1 MNLHEYQAK
10 QILRE
15 QGVNTPR
22 GVIVENAAHAELAA
36 SGYLGGDSWVI
47 KAQVHAGGRGKAGGV
62 RIANSLAT
70 VVEISDQMLGSRLIT
85 SQNAPQGQ
93 PVGQLLL
100 EETLDIA
107 REMYVSFLLDRDRER
122 VILVASASGG
132 MEIEAMGY
140 DREIVQEVCDPVLGL
155 QAFQCRSVAFALGLG
170 EQATGVTRLLQ
181 TLYRIFTERDLSLL
195 EINPLALTRD
205 GRLVA
210 LDCKMVVD
218 DNALARQPQLAD
230 WADDTQS
237 DDKEVVAHA
246 AGLNYI
252 ALDGDIGCLVN
263 GAGLAMAT
271 MDLIRLNGG
280 KAANFLDVGGG
291 ATAATVARALGII
304 LSDAAVKAILVN
316 IFGGIMRC
324 DTIAEGI
331 ITAIREVGV
340 RVPVIVR
347 LEGTNVELGKA
358 MLRDSGL
365 DVVAAEDLSD
375 AARRAVALASGVP
388 A

>member
-22 GVIVENAAHAELAA
+22 GVVVENAAHAELAA

-62 RIANSLAT
+62 RIANSLAA
-70 VVEISDQMLGSRLIT
+70 VVGISDQLLGSRLIT
-85 SQNAPQGQ
+85 AQNAPQGQ
-93 PVGQLLL
+93 LVGQLLL

-140 DREIVQEVCDPVLGL
+140 DREIAQEVCDPVLGL

-205 GRLVA
+205 GRLIA

-237 DDKEVVAHA
+237 DDKEVAAHA

-304 LSDAAVKAILVN
+304 LSDEAVKAILVN

>member
-22 GVIVENAAHAELAA
+22 GVVVENATHAELAA
-36 SGYLGGDSWVI
+36 SGYLGGDSWVV

-62 RIANSLAT
+62 RIATSLQS
-70 VVEISDQMLGSRLIT
+70 VVEIASQLLGSRLVT
-85 SQNAPQGQ
+85 AQNGPHGQ

-100 EETLDIA
+100 EETLDIE
-107 REMYVSFLLDRDRER
+107 RELYVSFLLDRDRER
-122 VILVASASGG
+122 ITLVASASGG
-132 MEIEAMGY
+132 MEIETPGY
-140 DREIVQEVCDPVLGL
+140 GQEIIQEVCDPLLGL
-155 QAFQCRSVAFALGLG
+155 QAFQCRRVAFALGLG
-170 EQATGVTRLLQ
+170 SQVADVTRLLK
-181 TLYRIFTERDLSLL
+181 TLYGLVTERDLSLL

-218 DNALARQPQLAD
+218 DNALSRQPQLAE
-230 WADDTQS
+230 WADNTQL
-237 DDKEVVAHA
+237 DNKEVAAHE

-252 ALDGDIGCLVN
+252 ALDGEIGCLVN

-271 MDLIRLNGG
+271 MDLIRLHGG
-280 KAANFLDVGGG
+280 SAANFLDVGGS
-291 ATAATVARALGII
+291 ATAKTVTRALGII
-304 LSDAAVKAILVN
+304 LSDERVKTILVN

-324 DTIAEGI
+324 DIIAEGI
-331 ITAIREVGV
+331 ITAIKEIGV

-347 LEGTNVELGKA
+347 LEGTNVALGKT

-365 DVVAAEDLSD
+365 DVLAADGLND
-375 AARRAVALASGVP
+375 AARQAVALAAGVR

>member
-1 MNLHEYQAK
+1 M
-10 QILRE
+10 
-15 QGVNTPR
+15 
-22 GVIVENAAHAELAA
+22 
-36 SGYLGGDSWVI
+36 
-47 KAQVHAGGRGKAGGV
+47 
-62 RIANSLAT
+62 
-70 VVEISDQMLGSRLIT
+70 
-85 SQNAPQGQ
+85 
-93 PVGQLLL
+93 
-100 EETLDIA
+100 
-107 REMYVSFLLDRDRER
+107 
-122 VILVASASGG
+122 
-132 MEIEAMGY
+132 
-140 DREIVQEVCDPVLGL
+140 
-155 QAFQCRSVAFALGLG
+155 
-170 EQATGVTRLLQ
+170 
-181 TLYRIFTERDLSLL
+181 SLL

-205 GRLVA
+205 GRLIA

-237 DDKEVVAHA
+237 DDKEVAAHA

-304 LSDAAVKAILVN
+304 LSDEAVKAILVN

-365 DVVAAEDLSD
+365 DVVAAEDLNE